1 MRGEI
6 LTYDDGPGTGLI
18 SGDDGARYS
27 FTRAD
32 LQQLVPVRAGTKV
45 DFVPVDATAT
55 HVYVVADAAA
65 PGGYASGAYTP
76 GVAGS
81 GARFDWRALFLDPA
95 GRIGQKDFWIGFGIL
110 FAINMLFG
118 WVPLIG
124 TVIFFA
130 ALYAWVCVAS
140 KRLHDLGKTGW
151 LAAFPVAVTAAAM
164 VMTLVA
170 ITGGV
175 LSAMTYDGGL
185 GMVFGAGLVGILWTL
200 ATLIN
205 FVFVIWLGVAAGQPG
220 DNQYGPPPRSLAEF

>member
-6 LTYDDGPGTGLI
+6 LTYDDIPGTGLI

-45 DFVPVDATAT
+45 DFVPVDGTAT
-55 HVYVVADAAA
+55 QVFVTTTA
-65 PGGYASGAYTP
+65 PSAPLETAYTP

-110 FAINMLFG
+110 FLANMLFG

-124 TVIFFA
+124 QIVFFA
-130 ALYAWVCVAS
+130 CLYAWVCVAS
-140 KRLHDLGKTGW
+140 KRLHDLGKSGW
-151 LAAFPVAVTAAAM
+151 LAALPVGIVAAAM
-164 VMTLVA
+164 VLTIVTL
-170 ITGGV
+170 TGGV
-175 LSAMTYDGGL
+175 LGAMAHDGG
-185 GMVFGAGLVGILWTL
+185 FSIIAGAGLVGVLWSL
-200 ATLIN
+200 GSLIN
-205 FVFVIWLGVAAGQPG
+205 FVFVIWLGVAPGQPG
-220 DNQYGPPPRSLAEF
+220 DNRYGPPPRPLAEF